1 MAKYTVISLVN
12 EGKFIALSTE
22 DRDYHISGAVQI
34 NAAMLDAWIT
44 GNNEAFYDFDLNFAL
59 RMYRVSESSVSMHL
73 TWINDVGANAYTQN
87 FILPIAMLK
96 RVLSGK
102 TVNAVV
108 DNEFRFY
115 DPDVAR
121 EHLFMPRIINACCI

>member
-1 MAKYTVISLVN
+1 MAKYTVITLVN

-22 DRDYHISGAVQI
+22 DRDYHISGAFQI
-34 NAAMLDAWIT
+34 NAAMLVAWIA

-108 DNEFRFY
+108 ENEFRFY

-121 EHLFMPRIINACCI
+121 EHLFMPRIIKACCI